1 MPKVR
6 FLTEKL
12 EVEVD
17 EGTSIL
23 EAARKCGAPE
33 GDRCGGV
40 CACSTCHVYVVKGL
54 DKTSEVEDDEYD
66 ILDKAFDVKL
76 ESRLGCQ
83 AKIHGDLDVV
93 ISEESFQAFLDEHPN
108 LAAEAKRVRA
118 EAQAQADAA
127 AEPDAGATAEPEA
140 APATPRS

>member
-1 MPKVR
+1 MPRVR
-6 FLTEKL
+6 FLTEKI
-12 EVEVD
+12 EVEVE
-17 EGTSIL
+17 EGSSIL
-23 EAARKCGAPE
+23 EAARKGGAPE

-66 ILDKAFDVKL
+66 ILDKAFDVRL

-83 AKIHGDLDVV
+83 AKVHGDLDVV

-108 LAAEAKRVRA
+108 LAAEAKRLRA
-118 EAQAQADAA
+118 EAQADAA
-127 AEPDAGATAEPEA
+127 AEKKTEAGVE
-140 APATPRS
+140 PATPRS